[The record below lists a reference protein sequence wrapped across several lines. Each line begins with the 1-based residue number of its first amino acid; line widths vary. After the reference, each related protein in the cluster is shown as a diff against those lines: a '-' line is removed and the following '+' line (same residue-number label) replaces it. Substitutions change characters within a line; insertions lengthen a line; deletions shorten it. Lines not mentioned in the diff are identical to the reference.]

1 MLGKAPGIDGLP
13 VDFYKSL
20 WSEIGED
27 LLEVLNDSLAR
38 GLLPISCH
46 RAVLGLL
53 PKKGDLTD
61 IRCWRPVSLLCGDYK
76 LLSKVLAS
84 RLAEVM
90 DQVIHPDH
98 TYCIPGRSI
107 FDNVFLI
114 RDLLDVSKRLN
125 LDYGLIS
132 LDQEKAFDRVEDIYL
147 WRVLE
152 AFGFCKTFIDQVT
165 FRRWFVCSL

>member
-1 MLGKAPGIDGLP
+1 
-13 VDFYKSL
+13 
-20 WSEIGED
+20 
-27 LLEVLNDSLAR
+27 
-38 GLLPISCH
+38 
-46 RAVLGLL
+46 
-53 PKKGDLTD
+53 
-61 IRCWRPVSLLCGDYK
+61 
-76 LLSKVLAS
+76 
-84 RLAEVM
+84 M